1 MSDKK
6 LKRLAYRGRITQ
18 FPIYFGK
25 LLRSFIYQSDWKV
38 LPMSAVIAALISMV
52 IRKNFCLEM
61 QGTLKGAFSL
71 TCAGIWNGCFN
82 SIQSICR
89 ERDIVKRE
97 HRSGLYISSYILS
110 HMIYQ
115 ALLCLSQTVITLY
128 VLNMMGVTLPGEGL
142 VTAGGTLDF
151 GITLFLIT
159 FASDMLSLLV
169 SALVHSSTAAMTVM
183 PFLLIFQMIFS
194 GGLFSMPEWARGFSP
209 YTVSNPGLTAIASLA
224 DYNEQPMNLGWRTIN
239 QAQDDPIEGD
249 ISLGQL
255 MKLFAGVSENTVA
268 GDEDLKDLSARLSE
282 LAETE
287 GFGDIPVHYDFTLR
301 SIIDVFG
308 QERVKTVVNSVTAAT
323 SFNAAYVRSAD
334 TVKDA
339 WTRLAVYAV
348 AYALLAML
356 VLEFIDKDKR

>member
-6 LKRLAYRGRITQ
+6 IKRLAHRGRLAQ
-18 FPIYFGK
+18 FPIYLGK
-25 LLRSFIYQSDWKV
+25 LLRSFVYQSDWKV

-71 TCAGIWNGCFN
+71 TCACIWNGCFN

-97 HRSGLYISSYILS
+97 HRSGLHISSYVLS
-110 HMIYQ
+110 HMVYQ
-115 ALLCLSQTVITLY
+115 ALLCLAQTLITLY
-128 VLNMMGVTLPGEGL
+128 VLNIMGVTLPKEGL
-142 VTAGGTLDF
+142 VTAISTADF

-194 GGLFSMPEWARGFSP
+194 GGMFSLPGWAKDITP
-209 YTVSNPGLTAIASLA
+209 YTIGNPGMTAIASLA
-224 DYNEQPMNLGWRTIN
+224 DYNEQPMNLGWKTIN
-239 QAQDDPIEGD
+239 HIQDDPIEGD
-249 ISLGQL
+249 VTFGQM
-255 MKLFAGVSENTVA
+255 MKLFVGMSEGA
-268 GDEDLKDLSARLSE
+268 SGEDPDLKELTDRLSD

-287 GFGDIPVHYDFTLR
+287 GFKDLSLHYDFTLR

-308 QERVKTVVNSVTAAT
+308 QDHVKTGVDAVMAAT
-323 SFNAAYVRSAD
+323 SYKAAYVRSED
-334 TVKDA
+334 TVAEA
-339 WTRLAVYAV
+339 WARMAVFAML
-348 AYALLAML
+348 YALIAMIA
-356 VLEFIDKDKR
+356 LEFIDKDKR